1 MLKDRSSDTIAAVAT
16 AMSSSGIGIVRVSGS
31 DAFSIVNEIFESKKK
46 NFDLRKAPS
55 HRVHYGMIKDGEEI
69 LDEVLVIAMRG
80 PHSYTAED
88 TVEIDCHGGVLV
100 MKKIL
105 ETVIKYGA
113 RPAEPGEFTKRAFLN
128 GRIDLSQ
135 AEAVMDVIHSKN
147 DYAMKS
153 SVSQLKGSL
162 SRKIRKLREDI
173 LYQIAFIES
182 ALDDPEHISLEG
194 YEDELME
201 KLNPTASAIGTV
213 GLTLG
218 VTPDL
223 HIISR
228 LILIVLTP
236 LAGKHGSGTPLL
248 HSQAGHRQP

>member
-1 MLKDRSSDTIAAVAT
+1 
-16 AMSSSGIGIVRVSGS
+16 
-31 DAFSIVNEIFESKKK
+31 
-46 NFDLRKAPS
+46 
-55 HRVHYGMIKDGEEI
+55 
-69 LDEVLVIAMRG
+69 
-80 PHSYTAED
+80 
-88 TVEIDCHGGVLV
+88 

-182 ALDDPEHISLEG
+182 ALDDPEPVSYTHLDVYKRQGIHSYCG
-194 YEDELME
+194 YSAEICGYVNKPNLKPLYNKTAIFSTKNE
-201 KLNPTASAIGTV
+201 KIWPFW
-213 GLTLG
+213 
-218 VTPDL
+218 
-223 HIISR
+223 
-228 LILIVLTP
+228 
-236 LAGKHGSGTPLL
+236 
-248 HSQAGHRQP
+248 